1 MAGQQKGLTIECKKN
16 MILAPLPAGVEDTRR
31 CAVVLKPGW
40 LNRQFDEVSKTVAAW
55 PDWMKR
61 AAGVGESDDSRS
73 EKPLVR
79 EEPRSDGALQ
89 AYVDGDQ
96 PAAKDKGTGWQADK
110 DRLSWKGH

>member
-1 MAGQQKGLTIECKKN
+1 
-16 MILAPLPAGVEDTRR
+16 
-31 CAVVLKPGW
+31 VVLKPGW
-40 LNRQFDEVSKTVAAW
+40 LNRQFDEVSKTVEAW

-79 EEPRSDGALQ
+79 DEPRSDGALQ

-96 PAAKDKGTGWQADK
+96 PAAKDKGTGWQGGEQSEPRQDTVLGP
-110 DRLSWKGH
+110 RR